1 MRLPASPRCLGG
13 SFVGGGTGR
22 ARPRRR
28 LGDARSL
35 RKEMLWV
42 SHGIPHGMGCC
53 VGWVQ
58 HGSLAL
64 SGLNPVLRICQSP
77 PAS

>member
-22 ARPRRR
+22 ARPRWR

-42 SHGIPHGMGCC
+42 SHGIPHGWGAAWDGCSM
-53 VGWVQ
+53 V
-58 HGSLAL
+58 H
-64 SGLNPVLRICQSP
+64 SP
-77 PAS
+77 FLV